1 MVFNAIFNN
10 ISVISWWS
18 ILLVEEAEVSG
29 ENHRPAK
36 IHCRIC
42 QSCISDVKST
52 IMCLFQ
58 SCGKFKVK
66 FPNHQ
71 LHCIYCIIG
80 SSVSFIIALPA
91 ATHQDEGRR
100 FQRLHNIDIHWLW
113 TRGMAGRHI
122 ESTETSPWRYV
133 YTINSRLKTGLL
145 ETSWTKMN
153 LRIPKLRLKELS
165 PLKNICLLNLQII
178 HVPKTSSVV

>member
-1 MVFNAIFNN
+1 LSIWSKNWYKRARTIKRQANFDFRNGLRLWCLTPFSTIFQLYHDGQFY
-10 ISVISWWS
+10 WWRK
-18 ILLVEEAEVSG
+18 LEYPEK
-29 ENHRPAK
+29 NHRPAK
-36 IHCRIC
+36 IQCRIC

-113 TRGMAGRHI
+113 TRGMAGCHI
-122 ESTETSPWRYV
+122 ESTETSPWR
-133 YTINSRLKTGLL
+133 
-145 ETSWTKMN
+145 
-153 LRIPKLRLKELS
+153 
-165 PLKNICLLNLQII
+165 
-178 HVPKTSSVV
+178 